1 MCKWGKECKHLAEM
15 FASSETSDVRGQPH
29 IRLDLSGDSEC
40 NVKWR
45 CAVLKNLKVKESEI
59 KNLLCMNVARHHWSL
74 NQLKY
79 FFQRQQ
85 KKDINPHAFE

>member
-1 MCKWGKECKHLAEM
+1 M

-45 CAVLKNLKVKESEI
+45 CAVLKNLKVKEIEI
-59 KNLLCMNVARHHWSL
+59 KNLLCVNVARHHWSL

-79 FFQRQQ
+79 FFPTTA
-85 KKDINPHAFE
+85 KKGHQPPCL